1 MNKEGSLGMDILW
14 DLAAVDSS
22 PQDLEFGYHVGQ
34 IYLSPPRRGG
44 VQIFAS
50 LGSRLRGNDNE
61 KPHAFAVHPLFDW
74 GVPVVHILLIVLD
87 LGGTC
92 VFAIS
97 GAAAAVKHRL
107 DIFGVMVLAF
117 AAGNAGGITRDLL
130 IGAVPPAAIA
140 NWSYLG
146 VSILAGLVVYFWYP
160 LIARLNNPVLWFDA
174 VGLAFFAVAGAEKA
188 LVYHLNPTMAA
199 LLGMLTGI
207 GGGMLRDVLV
217 NEIPTVLRADLYA
230 LAALAGAVVV
240 VAGHLLG
247 LSAVAM
253 AVVGGLLCFVL
264 RFMAIRYRW
273 HLPAARHPA
282 LKAPR
287 SPEDDRGR

>member
-1 MNKEGSLGMDILW
+1 MTITSRTLSQF
-14 DLAAVDSS
+14 A
-22 PQDLEFGYHVGQ
+22 GY
-34 IYLSPPRRGG
+34 LT
-44 VQIFAS
+44 
-50 LGSRLRGNDNE
+50 
-61 KPHAFAVHPLFDW
+61 
-74 GVPVVHILLIVLD
+74 GVPVIHILLTVLD
-87 LGGTC
+87 LGGTF

-130 IGAVPPAAIA
+130 IGAVPPAAVA

-146 VSILAGLVVYFWYP
+146 VSILAGFVVYFWYP

-174 VGLAFFAVAGAEKA
+174 VGLAFFAVAGTEKA
-188 LVYHLNPTMAA
+188 LMFQLNPVMAA

-217 NEIPTVLRADLYA
+217 NEIPAVLRADLYA

-247 LSAVAM
+247 LHPLGPAVI
-253 AVVGGLLCFVL
+253 GGLLCFAL
-264 RFMAIRYRW
+264 RFMAIRYGW
-273 HLPAARHPA
+273 HLPSARHPA

-287 SPEDDRGR
+287 GPGDDNGR